1 MTETFQFRSW
11 PDVTLL
17 KCVCMLTADS
27 FCHLATQAETVVS
40 FLSSRSSEMTYCSR
54 NASRFRAV
62 DVAPEVSGDEVGDV
76 VVGDVHPAM
85 NTVPS
90 IRAVSNAAKYLL
102 LISDLSF

>member
-54 NASRFRAV
+54 NASRVRAV
-62 DVAPEVSGDEVGDV
+62 DVAPEFSVDGVGDV

-85 NTVPS
+85 NTFQS
-90 IRAVSNAAKYLL
+90 IRTASNAAIYLL
-102 LISDLSF
+102 LIADLSL